1 MSVEDFPRLLQLSM
15 DKRFLIGNL
24 GAKYEKEI
32 EEKEIKDFD
41 KVLVRIEKLDSSKAV
56 EIPAYFHWIYPMSG
70 KKPQFIVM
78 PEEYS
83 LLLKEGFRDME
94 PIKLTILKVLK

>member
-1 MSVEDFPRLLQLSM
+1 M

-32 EEKEIKDFD
+32 EEKSIRDFD

-56 EIPAYFHWIYPMSG
+56 EIPVYFHWTYPMSG
-70 KKPQFIVM
+70 RKPQFIVM
-78 PEEYS
+78 SKEYS
-83 LLLKEGFRDME
+83 LLLEEGFKDME